1 MGCDGF
7 PKLGLGTWMMG
18 GRDMPDPSND
28 DAADIAAIRRAV
40 EAGISHIDTAEYYA
54 DGKAE
59 KLVGRAIGEFDRS
72 ALFIASKVRAEKLS
86 YADVMSSCE
95 ASLERLGVDCLDLYY
110 VHKPNPQIPM
120 AETAEAFNYLLRKK
134 MIKEIGLSNVSVK
147 TIEKYNKYLE
157 KPVFA
162 VQNNYNLIV
171 RQLVEAGVTEYCREH
186 NIHFVAWR
194 PLQLPIPA
202 LGIKSLTERG
212 AYPLL
217 DEMADKYGKSNAQIA
232 VKWIIA
238 QCNVSAIFKTSN
250 PDHLRQIID
259 CERFEMSLDDLNRLT
274 KEFPLQTSY
283 GLTSAGR
290 LDLL

>member
-7 PKLGLGTWMMG
+7 PNLGLGTWMMG

-28 DAADIAAIRRAV
+28 DAADIAAFRLAAV
-40 EAGISHIDTAEYYA
+40 AGISHIDTAEYYA

-95 ASLERLGVDCLDLYY
+95 ASLERLGVDCLALYY

-171 RQLVEAGVTEYCREH
+171 RQSVEAGVTEYCREH

-217 DEMADKYGKSNAQIA
+217 DEMADKYGKSN
-232 VKWIIA
+232 V
-238 QCNVSAIFKTSN
+238 
-250 PDHLRQIID
+250 
-259 CERFEMSLDDLNRLT
+259 
-274 KEFPLQTSY
+274 
-283 GLTSAGR
+283 
-290 LDLL
+290 